1 MVTIFQFAAEYAAS
15 NLINALK
22 DRVVEIKKFIKER
35 SESGDDD
42 APVVKSKITPT
53 QSVVERDSKPNKK
66 PKRMLSHSDDMN
78 QTNKSIDFID
88 NDLMQKL
95 EKFLPISK
103 NVTSSKKED
112 KVPIIESETYVE
124 QSGSINYNKLLTD
137 EVLATDKLLVEAAK
151 KNMNIAGKANTI
163 HSVISDSSGYCFT
176 LILICWTGTTALIA
190 LIEKQQLIVA
200 NVGDSRGVMC
210 DSKGNAIPLSFDHK
224 PQQVSGNSCS
234 HSFYPKNI
242 RGHQVSF
249 RKWTSFYIL
258 FDLVKSVFL
267 NKLNWTYLFQLIF
280 VLNFC
285 IRL

>member
-176 LILICWTGTTALIA
+176 LILIC
-190 LIEKQQLIVA
+190 
-200 NVGDSRGVMC
+200 
-210 DSKGNAIPLSFDHK
+210 
-224 PQQVSGNSCS
+224 
-234 HSFYPKNI
+234 
-242 RGHQVSF
+242 
-249 RKWTSFYIL
+249 
-258 FDLVKSVFL
+258 
-267 NKLNWTYLFQLIF
+267 
-280 VLNFC
+280 
-285 IRL
+285 